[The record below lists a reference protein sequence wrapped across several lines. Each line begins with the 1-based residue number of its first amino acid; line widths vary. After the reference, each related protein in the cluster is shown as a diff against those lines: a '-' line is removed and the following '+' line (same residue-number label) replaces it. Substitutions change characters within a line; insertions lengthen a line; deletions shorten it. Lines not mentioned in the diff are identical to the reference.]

1 MSTRCPNC
9 GSMAVSSRIV
19 TKEEVD
25 LVDPLDF
32 AKEKVK
38 QKSSFSYTLYPYYP
52 TTDEILQI
60 VVYCEG
66 CGYTEVYSRSE
77 LENE

>member
-1 MSTRCPNC
+1 MGTRCPNC

-38 QKSSFSYTLYPYYP
+38 QKSSLYTFLYPYYA

-77 LENE
+77 LEDE